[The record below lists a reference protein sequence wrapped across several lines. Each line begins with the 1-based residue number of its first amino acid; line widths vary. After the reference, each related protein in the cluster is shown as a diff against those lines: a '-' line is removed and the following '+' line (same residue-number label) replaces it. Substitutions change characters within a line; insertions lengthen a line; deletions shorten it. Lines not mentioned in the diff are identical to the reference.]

1 MTPRRISILVSTLDC
16 GGAERVA
23 ALLANGLS
31 SRGHDVALVT
41 LAGPRE
47 PFFPIADGVKLTALG
62 LEGPSL
68 GLVEALGRNVR
79 RLEAI
84 GRYAEAAA
92 PDVLISFMTET
103 NVLCLLAARLLR
115 RLPCRVI
122 VSERTNPAVHNLAPI
137 WRLGRRLTFPLADA
151 LVACGR
157 GVRGCFEGW
166 LATERLW
173 AITNPA
179 PAGGRPPDE
188 AALALAARMAGERW
202 ILGMGLLAP
211 VKGFDML
218 LEAFARVPQRG
229 RAGWKVGLIG
239 EGPLRGE
246 LARQIAALGLDGV
259 AFLLGRYADPMPLLE
274 RAELFVLSSR
284 YEGFPNALT
293 EAMACGAAAVA
304 FDCPSGPGE
313 IIRDGIDG
321 ILVPPGDV
329 GALSAALARLM
340 QDERLRGRLAARA
353 PEVRERFSE
362 RRFLDEWQELID
374 ALRLPSEAT

>member
-1 MTPRRISILVSTLDC
+1 VLISTLDC

-31 SRGHDVALVT
+31 ARGHDVALVT

-47 PFFPIADGVKLTALG
+47 PFFPVAHGVRPTALG
-62 LEGPSL
+62 VSGRSR
-68 GLVEALGRNVR
+68 GLRQALAANSR

-84 GRYAEAAA
+84 VRHVERTA

-103 NVLCLLAARLLR
+103 NVLCLLATRLLW
-115 RLPCRVI
+115 RLPCRVVI
-122 VSERTNPAVHNLAPI
+122 SERINPAVHHPAPI
-137 WRLGRRLTFPLADA
+137 WRLGRRLTYPLADA
-151 LVACGR
+151 LVACSR
-157 GVRGCFEGW
+157 GVRGWFEGW
-166 LATERLW
+166 LARDKLW
-173 AITNPA
+173 AIPNPVTV
-179 PAGGRPPDE
+179 
-188 AALALAARMAGERW
+188 GERSEDRAASEVAAGMASEHW
-202 ILGMGLLAP
+202 ILGMGSLAP
-211 VKGFDML
+211 RKGFDML
-218 LEAFARVPQRG
+218 LEAFAGVPQRV

-259 AFLLGRYADPMPLLE
+259 ALLLGRYGDPMPLLE
-274 RAELFVLSSR
+274 RADIFVLSSR

-304 FDCPSGPGE
+304 FDCPSGPAE
-313 IIRDGIDG
+313 IIRDGVDG

-329 GALSAALARLM
+329 GALSATLAGLM
-340 QDERLRGRLAARA
+340 LDVRLRGRVGARA

-362 RRFLDEWQELID
+362 SRFLDEWEKLID